1 VSPAA
6 PDGAPSLERLEAFL
20 SRERSRV
27 DEALARIAAEV
38 RAEAPGALAE
48 PMFYALT
55 TTGKRLRPILCATA
69 YRAISGAEEVPAAL
83 YRLSCALEI
92 VHTYSLVHDDLPCMD
107 DDDLRRGRP
116 TVHRVYGSPFAVVA
130 GASLLSLAVEVL
142 LKESEEV
149 GLAPAAAARLV
160 AELCAAAGAE
170 GMVGGQYLDLLGE
183 HSAADAAALE
193 AIHRGKT
200 GALLAASLRIG
211 ALAAHASDEQL
222 QALTE
227 YGRALGLAFQIVD
240 DVLDVV
246 GETQALGKTAGRDQ
260 ALRKASYPSLFG
272 IEGARSLARARA
284 DEAKNALAD
293 LTRWELLA
301 LADFVVER
309 SN

>member
-1 VSPAA
+1 VSPADA
-6 PDGAPSLERLEAFL
+6 GDAAGLERLETFL
-20 SRERSRV
+20 ARERSRV
-27 DEALARIAAEV
+27 DAALARIAAEV
-38 RAEAPGALAE
+38 RVEAPGPLAE

-55 TTGKRLRPILCATA
+55 TSGKRLRPILCATA
-69 YRAISGAEEVPAAL
+69 FRAVSGSEEVPEAL

-116 TVHRVYGSPFAVVA
+116 TVHRVYGSPLAVLA

-142 LKESEEV
+142 LKESAEV
-149 GLAPAAAARLV
+149 GLTPAASARLV
-160 AELCAAAGAE
+160 GELCAAAGAE

-183 HSAADAAALE
+183 HGEVDAVALE

-200 GALLAASLRIG
+200 GALLAAALRIG

-222 QALTE
+222 QALTD
-227 YGRALGLAFQIVD
+227 YGCALGLAFQIVD

-272 IEGARSLARARA
+272 VEGARSLARGRA
-284 DEAKNALAD
+284 DEAKNALAE
-293 LTRWELLA
+293 LSRWELLA

-309 SN
+309 ST